1 MAVLVY
7 KDARLCTA
15 DGDLAVH
22 RFERAAGTSPN
33 GAVVVVF
40 HGYGAHAHFPT
51 VRYAAEVLAAAGNV
65 VYCLDFP
72 GHGASPGTCGLVRSS
87 EQLTT
92 IGRAMARWAT
102 EQQPDRALALF
113 GSSMGGAIALNVCRR
128 EPDIVATVVVAAP
141 MLGIAPASLPRSGSR
156 TSSGGWRG
164 WPRPPHC
171 FRRRTRPTW
180 PSSTATRCGERSA
193 RRTSSHTRAG
203 CGSAAPAPAS
213 RQSGNSTV
221 VLDWPIFSRISPLSA
236 ASAMLYLA
244 PMLN

>member
-72 GHGASPGTCGLVRSS
+72 GHGASPGTRGLVRSS

-141 MLGIAPASLPRSGSR
+141 MLGIAPASLPPVWQQNLLWGMAWLAPAAALLPQANQTDLAQQYRDPVRRKECAADELAYSGWMRLGSACACLETVR
-156 TSSGGWRG
+156 QLDSCVGLAHFLTHLSA
-164 WPRPPHC
+164 
-171 FRRRTRPTW
+171 FRRLCHALL
-180 PSSTATRCGERSA
+180 STHA
-193 RRTSSHTRAG
+193 
-203 CGSAAPAPAS
+203 
-213 RQSGNSTV
+213 
-221 VLDWPIFSRISPLSA
+221 
-236 ASAMLYLA
+236 
-244 PMLN
+244 